1 MSRSHENTGT
11 RSRSEVSGRPISTW
25 PSCPPCRPGVHC
37 GRLELLDT
45 QESREERI
53 ARALELAEREV
64 EKWQGAL
71 ERLADK

>member
-11 RSRSEVSGRPISTW
+11 RSRSEVSGRPISVW
-25 PSCPPCRPGVHC
+25 SSRPPWQPGVHC
-37 GRLELLDT
+37 GRPELSDT

-53 ARALELAEREV
+53 ARALELAEREAA
-64 EKWQGAL
+64 KWRGTL

>member
-1 MSRSHENTGT
+1 MS
-11 RSRSEVSGRPISTW
+11 
-25 PSCPPCRPGVHC
+25 
-37 GRLELLDT
+37 DT

-64 EKWQGAL
+64 EKWQGTL

>member
-1 MSRSHENTGT
+1 MS
-11 RSRSEVSGRPISTW
+11 
-25 PSCPPCRPGVHC
+25 
-37 GRLELLDT
+37 DT

-64 EKWQGAL
+64 EKWRGTL